1 MWMVP
6 SDNNPA
12 MGLAVHNGADM
23 SIGTQSEEERMQRHQ
38 IMAISEYF
46 DVLKSKKLWFQIG
59 VSESDALINYEK
71 VE

>member
-1 MWMVP
+1 MIP

-46 DVLKSKKLWFQIG
+46 DVLKSKKL
-59 VSESDALINYEK
+59 
-71 VE
+71 